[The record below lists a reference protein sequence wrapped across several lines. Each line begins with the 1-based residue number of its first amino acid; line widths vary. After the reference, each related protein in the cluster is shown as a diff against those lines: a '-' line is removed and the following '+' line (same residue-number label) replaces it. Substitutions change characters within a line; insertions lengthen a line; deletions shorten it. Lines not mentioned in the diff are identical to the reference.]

1 MPALA
6 PASPAALRG
15 AVALCLAV
23 AVTAIW
29 AQAPAAT
36 AHALSAQTQ
45 PMLTLAPGAAPQAA
59 AGLTEA
65 VGAALALAV
74 RHVQTPPGARL
85 EVEPG
90 SLDPRLKLA
99 ACAQVE
105 PYLPTH
111 SRLWGR
117 TRIGLRCLS
126 GPVRWNVYLPVTVKV
141 WARAVVAAQPLTA
154 GNVIKPSDLGW
165 AEVDLAAHP
174 SAAQLDP
181 APLIGRSLAV
191 HLPTGAAIRA
201 DSLRQRQ
208 WFAAGEVVSVIA
220 RGPGY
225 AVSGSATALSHGI
238 EGQPVRL
245 RTESGRIIT
254 ATPTGQ
260 HLVEMAL

>member
-1 MPALA
+1 MPA
-6 PASPAALRG
+6 PASAPPAVPRWA
-15 AVALCLAV
+15 AALCLAG
-23 AVTAIW
+23 AATLTW
-29 AQAPAAT
+29 AQSPPPSAVALPAT
-36 AHALSAQTQ
+36 SL
-45 PMLTLAPGAAPQAA
+45 PTLALGPGAAQQGA
-59 AGLTEA
+59 AGLAEA

-74 RHVQTPPGARL
+74 RHVQTPAGARL

-90 SLDPRLKLA
+90 QLDPRLKLA
-99 ACAQVE
+99 ACSQVE

-165 AEVDLAAHP
+165 ADVDLAAHP

-191 HLPTGAAIRA
+191 HLPYGAAIRA

-245 RTESGRIIT
+245 RTEAGRIIT
-254 ATPTGQ
+254 ATPTGERR
-260 HLVEMAL
+260 VELEL